1 MAKLQSG
8 DLSLEIVFDS
18 FEPNWIVYKVEFSWK
33 DNVIVNNDI
42 LKREGKYWGKR
53 AYGTFLG
60 NDYETDQLID
70 TIKRVLDTNQPDY
83 WQPIEPDITIAIYP
97 YMDFPFDIK
106 SHLEFVNEEDRKVYE
121 EIQAKGECF
130 TIITLIDT
138 YNFKDSGAYS
148 GNGISLHLIAKRE
161 RLEKFVADLESEYQN
176 LKIEHTDPIR
186 ADVEYGAETIDAL
199 SLDPAIAKLLLFL
212 QKNGSQK
219 DSEIL
224 AGIPGFQ
231 LSTLGKV
238 KEMELI
244 EHCNHIVWL
253 TGAGERLAIVLN
265 RLTNNL

>member
-8 DLSLEIVFDS
+8 DLTLEIKFNS
-18 FEPNWIVYKVEFSWK
+18 FEADWVAYEVLFYWQ
-33 DNVIVNNDI
+33 DTVIVNDNI
-42 LKREGKYWGKR
+42 LKRTGEYWGKR

-60 NDYETDQLID
+60 NDYERDYLID

-97 YMDFPFDIK
+97 YMDFPFGIK

-121 EIQAKGECF
+121 EIHAKGDCF

-161 RLEKFVADLESEYQN
+161 RLEKFVTDLEFEYQN

-186 ADVEYGAETIDAL
+186 ADVDAL
-199 SLDPAIAKLLLFL
+199 SLDPAIAELLLFL
-212 QKNGSQK
+212 QRNGSQK

-238 KEMELI
+238 MDMELI
-244 EHCNHIVWL
+244 EHCNNHIVWL
-253 TGAGERLAIVLN
+253 TCAGERLATDLN
-265 RLTNNL
+265 RLMSNL